1 MAPRLEIAA
10 SLDPCP
16 CRPALIWAEDLAPP
30 APSGELPEAL
40 ADLVARAREQGEA
53 LWPPERKRGVRDMLR
68 HGKYKP
74 SGRSK
79 PASEFLLQA
88 AQKDRFP
95 AVLPPVDCN
104 NFVSLGSGLPGTLF
118 DTDRF
123 GEHLILR
130 RGRPGERYVFN
141 PSGQEIDL
149 QDLLLLARPARPPTD
164 AGPEEPAAASSEG
177 VPCGNPVKDS
187 MATKVQPG
195 KTRRVVAV
203 LYAPVDEPTDRL
215 TRWAEKYAEL
225 LGDWCGAARIG
236 VEIHPA

>member
-1 MAPRLEIAA
+1 MAPQLEIAA

-30 APSGELPEAL
+30 APTEALPEAL
-40 ADLVARAREQGEA
+40 AALVAQAREQGEA
-53 LWPPERKRGVRDMLR
+53 LWPPARKRGVRDMLR

-104 NFVSLGSGLPGTLF
+104 NYVSLGSGLPGTIF
-118 DTDRF
+118 DTDRS
-123 GEHLILR
+123 GAHLILR

-149 QDLLLLARPARPPTD
+149 QDLLLLASPALFPHHF
-164 AGPEEPAAASSEG
+164 GPEDPPASLPEG
-177 VPCGNPVKDS
+177 VPCGNPVKDC

-195 KTRRVVAV
+195 ETRRVVAV
-203 LYAPVDEPTDRL
+203 LYAPTDEPTGRL
-215 TRWAEKYAEL
+215 THWAERYAEL
-225 LGDWCGAARIG
+225 LGDWCGAARTG
-236 VEIHPA
+236 VELHPR